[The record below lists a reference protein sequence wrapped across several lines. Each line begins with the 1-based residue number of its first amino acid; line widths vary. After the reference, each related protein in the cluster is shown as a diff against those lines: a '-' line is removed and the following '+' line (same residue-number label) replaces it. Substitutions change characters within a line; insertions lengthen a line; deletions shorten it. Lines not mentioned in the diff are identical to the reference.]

1 MSRSLFLL
9 ALGLICA
16 GVGGELFLR
25 AVTGLAL
32 TWRLS
37 AAFAGSS
44 LAAFATSSPELS
56 VALGSAL
63 AGTPEIALGDCI
75 GSNVVNV
82 ALILGGALLLGPL
95 HCSREGLRRD
105 LPMALGAPAL
115 TALLALDGTLSR
127 LDGALMVAA
136 FFAWV
141 AVGWR
146 DTRRPSAPDGAR
158 ATASSMP
165 LLAAGFAGL
174 GLLVLAAKL
183 IVSGALGVAATFA
196 WPPFVV
202 GAVIVAV
209 GTSTPEIVTT
219 WFARLRGQDDIGL
232 GTVLGSNVFNLLF
245 IVAMTAI
252 VQPIRVRGLGPWLGL
267 GFGLAALL
275 VAYPLRHGIIG
286 RGRAAVLL
294 GIYALHVGATIW
306 LDSSRSA

>member
-9 ALGLICA
+9 ALGLLCA
-16 GVGGELFLR
+16 GLGGELFLR
-25 AVTGLAL
+25 ALTGLAR

-37 AAFAGSS
+37 AAFAGAS
-44 LAAFATSSPELS
+44 LAAFATSSPEFS

-63 AGTPEIALGDCI
+63 AGTPEIALGDCL

-95 HCSREGLRRD
+95 HYSREGLRRD
-105 LPMALGAPAL
+105 LPMALAAPGL
-115 TALLALDGTLSR
+115 TALLAWDGTLSR
-127 LDGALMVAA
+127 LDGALMMAG

-141 AVGWR
+141 TFGWR
-146 DTRRPSAPDGAR
+146 DTRLPPTPDGAR
-158 ATASSMP
+158 PTASSLP
-165 LLAAGFAGL
+165 LLAAGFAGF

-183 IVSGALGVAATFA
+183 IVSGALGVADAFA

-209 GTSTPEIVTT
+209 GTSRPEIVTT
-219 WFARLRGQDDIGL
+219 WFARLRGLDDIGL

-275 VAYPLRHGIIG
+275 IAYPRRHGLIG
-286 RGRAAVLL
+286 RGRGALLL
-294 GIYALHVGATIW
+294 GVYALHVGATIW
-306 LDSSRSA
+306 LDSPRAA